1 LERHCQATNARGEAC
16 RQRPF
21 ADGELCFWHDPDHA
35 EEAARARQAG
45 GANHRR
51 EQTLQA
57 VYDLWGFETVE
68 DARQI
73 TRIATLGL
81 LALENTVA
89 RNRTLIAAA
98 TVVAKLFEVADLA
111 HRLAAVESVLG
122 PKLQKKEPKTRGWSR

>member
-1 LERHCQATNARGEAC
+1 LDRRCSATNAKGEPC
-16 RQRPF
+16 RQKPF
-21 ADGELCFWHDPDHA
+21 ADGNLCFWHDPDHA

-68 DARQI
+68 DAQHI
-73 TRIATLGL
+73 ARIGILGL

-89 RNRTLIAAA
+89 RNRSLIAAA
-98 TVVAKLFEVADLA
+98 TAVARLFEVADLA
-111 HRLAAVESVLG
+111 GRLAAVESVLG
-122 PKLQKKEPKTRGWSR
+122 PKLKEKEPKKRGWLR